1 MKVCFFVFLIFN
13 LINFLIAAVLASI
26 VVKDKKDCWIGDK
39 SLYAPV
45 INEPTIGINELLF
58 EYRLDEK
65 IMNNKNNKMLKVTVD
80 VIKKITQKRR
90 KII

>member
-1 MKVCFFVFLIFN
+1 M
-13 LINFLIAAVLASI
+13 LASI

-58 EYRLDEK
+58 EYILDEK
-65 IMNNKNNKMLKVTVD
+65 IINNKNNISMNDSTKYRGDACQNWIFVSEYLYFFVWLMNCFK
-80 VIKKITQKRR
+80 
-90 KII
+90 